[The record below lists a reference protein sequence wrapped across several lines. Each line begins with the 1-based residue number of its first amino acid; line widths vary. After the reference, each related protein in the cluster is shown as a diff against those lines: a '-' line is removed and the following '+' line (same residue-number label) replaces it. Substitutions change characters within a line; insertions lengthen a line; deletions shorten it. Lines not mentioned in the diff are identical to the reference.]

1 MNGKM
6 RGVTLLADW
15 DPRPDFKLGAKDIEC
30 KETYLGSRVWKN
42 PRMDILDYEIPAPGP
57 KEVLLELKACGICG
71 SDVHMA
77 QEDEEGYIYYPGL
90 TGFPCIL
97 GHELSGV
104 VVKAGAE
111 AYDKQ
116 TNRPFKGG
124 EKVCTEEML
133 WCGECKPCADGFPNH
148 CERLDEIGFN
158 INGGFARYLT
168 LPAKLLW
175 SLDPLVDR
183 YEGDDLFLAGSL
195 VEPCSVAYTAVVVR
209 GGGVRPGDKVV
220 ICGSGPV
227 GLAACA
233 ILKRQGAST
242 VIISEPAEDR
252 ANMALALGADYAIN
266 PLKEDFTE
274 RVLQLTRGM
283 GADLYLEATG
293 LPTIV
298 YPQIEETVWYGRS
311 LNARIVVVA
320 RADAKMPVTGEV
332 LQVRRASIVGSQG
345 HSGDGTFARVIES
358 MGDGMDMTPM
368 ITKKIGLD
376 QVPENIVMLRTDRKE
391 AKITCVNFD

>member
-1 MNGKM
+1 MQGKM
-6 RGVTLLADW
+6 RGVTLFADW
-15 DPRPDFKLGAKDIEC
+15 VPRPDFKLGAKDTDG

-42 PRMDILDYEIPAPGP
+42 PRMDIIEYDIPKPGP
-57 KEVLLELKACGICG
+57 NEVLLEVKACGICG

-77 QEDEEGYIYYPGL
+77 QPDAEGYIFYPGL

-104 VVKAGAE
+104 VVEAGAQ
-111 AYDKQ
+111 AFDKV
-116 TNRPFKGG
+116 TNKPFKGG
-124 EKVCTEEML
+124 ERVCTEEML

-158 INGGFARYLT
+158 VNGGFAHYIT

-175 SLDPLVDR
+175 SLEPLANR
-183 YEGDDLFLAGSL
+183 YKGDDLFLAGSL
-195 VEPCSVAYTAVVVR
+195 VEPTSVAYTAVIVR

-242 VIISEPAEDR
+242 VIISEPQEDR
-252 ANMALALGADYAIN
+252 AKMALKLGADYAIN

-274 RVLQLTRGM
+274 RVLDLTRGM

-298 YPQIEETVWYGRS
+298 YPQIEQTIWYGRS
-311 LNARIVVVA
+311 LNARVVVVA

-345 HSGDGTFARVIES
+345 HSGDGTFARVIEC
-358 MGDGMDMTPM
+358 MGDGMDMTPI
-368 ITKKIGLD
+368 ITKKISLD

-391 AKITCVNFD
+391 AKITCVRF

>member
-1 MNGKM
+1 MKGKM
-6 RGVTLLADW
+6 RGVTLFADW
-15 DPRPDFKLGAKDIEC
+15 VPRPDFRLGAKDTDG

-42 PRMDILDYEIPAPGP
+42 PRMDIVDYDIPTPGP
-57 KEVLLELKACGICG
+57 KEVLIEVKACGICG

-77 QEDEEGYIYYPGL
+77 QPDDEGYIFYPGL

-104 VVKAGAE
+104 VVDAGKE
-111 AYDKQ
+111 AYDKV

-124 EKVCTEEML
+124 ERVCAEEML

-158 INGGFARYLT
+158 VNGAFAKYIT

-175 SLDPLVDR
+175 SLDPLADR
-183 YEGDDLFLAGSL
+183 YKGNDIFLAGSL
-195 VEPCSVAYTAVVVR
+195 VEPTSVAYTAVIVR
-209 GGGVRPGDKVV
+209 GGGIRPGDKVV
-220 ICGSGPV
+220 ICGGGPV

-242 VIISEPAEDR
+242 VIISEPQEDR
-252 ANMALALGADYAIN
+252 AKMALALGADYAIN

-298 YPQIEETVWYGRS
+298 YPQIEQTVWFGRT
-311 LNARIVVVA
+311 LNARIMVVA

-332 LQVRRASIVGSQG
+332 LQVRRAQIVGSQG
-345 HSGDGTFARVIES
+345 HSGDGTFARVIEC
-358 MGDGMDMTPM
+358 MGDGMDMTPI
-368 ITKKIGLD
+368 ITKQITLD
-376 QVPENIVMLRTDRKE
+376 EVPENIVMLRTDRKE
-391 AKITCVNFD
+391 AKITCIKF